1 MSESTLGVPA
11 RDEPPRSAL
20 RSLWRRVSQ
29 IDEIGVLGALVVL
42 IVLLTLLVP
51 DKFLT
56 AQNFINVSRQ
66 ASYVGIMAVGM
77 VFVIAMGDIDLSV
90 GSIWMLSSVMMAI
103 ALRDNYSIWIAV
115 AVCIIVATV
124 CGLLNGALSVALGIP
139 TIIVTLGTL
148 SLYRGLG
155 LVVTN
160 ATPVSG
166 YNLDTWFFEW
176 IGGRDPIFGVW
187 ISVWVMLIVGII
199 GWILFNH
206 TAFGRR
212 VQAIGSNRQAAL
224 FSGIRIS
231 RTRIM
236 VMTLMGFIVGI
247 AAVVAL
253 AFNRNGSPTV
263 GVGTELSV
271 IAATIIGGT
280 ALTGGSGSVLGAIL
294 GRLDHRAHPE
304 RSGPARRPA
313 GLVNRRD
320 RHRHHRRCDPRLPD
334 QTTLSAGEQVREG
347 RSSAGKVRR
356 RWQANA
362 SHDRS
367 RSQTTTRSS
376 TQSTSRE

>member
-1 MSESTLGVPA
+1 MGDSAMGLSA
-11 RDEPPRSAL
+11 RDEPPRGGF
-20 RSLWRRVSQ
+20 RSVAQRLGQ
-29 IDEIGVLGALVVL
+29 IDEIGVIGALIVL
-42 IVLLTLLVP
+42 IVLLSALAG

-56 AQNFINVSRQ
+56 PQNFINVSRQ

-103 ALRDNYSIWIAV
+103 ALRENYSIWVGIAV
-115 AVCIIVATV
+115 CMAVATL

-155 LVVTN
+155 LVVTD
-160 ATPVSG
+160 ASPVSG
-166 YNLDTWFFEW
+166 YNLETWFFDW
-176 IGGRDPIFGVW
+176 IGGRDPVFGVW
-187 ISVWVMLIVGII
+187 ISVWAMLITGVI
-199 GWILFNH
+199 GWVLFNH

-231 RTRIM
+231 RTRIL
-236 VMTLMGFIVGI
+236 VMTLMGFIVGV

-263 GVGTELSV
+263 GAGTELSV

-280 ALTGGSGSVLGAIL
+280 ALSGGSGSVLGAIL
-294 GRLDHRAHPE
+294 GALIIALIQNGLALLAVPPAWSTAVTGIVIIVAVTLDYLIK
-304 RSGPARRPA
+304 RR
-313 GLVNRRD
+313 
-320 RHRHHRRCDPRLPD
+320 
-334 QTTLSAGEQVREG
+334 
-347 RSSAGKVRR
+347 
-356 RWQANA
+356 
-362 SHDRS
+362 
-367 RSQTTTRSS
+367 
-376 TQSTSRE
+376 

>member
-1 MSESTLGVPA
+1 MSESAINVPV
-11 RDEPPRSAL
+11 REEPPSNGPSFWQRL
-20 RSLWRRVSQ
+20 LQV
-29 IDEIGVLGALVVL
+29 DEIGVIGALVLL
-42 IVLLTLLVP
+42 IVLLSLTAG

-103 ALRDNYSIWIAV
+103 ALRDNYDIWIAV
-115 AVCIIVATV
+115 AVCMVVATL

-155 LVVTN
+155 LVVSN
-160 ATPVSG
+160 ASPISG
-166 YNLDTWFFEW
+166 YNLDTWFFTW

-187 ISVWVMLIVGII
+187 ISVWVMLIVGIF

-206 TAFGRR
+206 TPFGRR

-224 FSGIRIS
+224 FSGIRIA

-263 GVGTELSV
+263 GVGTELGV

-280 ALTGGSGSVLGAIL
+280 ALSGGSGSILGAIL
-294 GRLDHRAHPE
+294 GALIIALIQNGLALLAVPPAWSTAVTGIVIIVAVTLDYFIK
-304 RSGPARRPA
+304 RR
-313 GLVNRRD
+313 
-320 RHRHHRRCDPRLPD
+320 
-334 QTTLSAGEQVREG
+334 T
-347 RSSAGKVRR
+347 
-356 RWQANA
+356 
-362 SHDRS
+362 
-367 RSQTTTRSS
+367 
-376 TQSTSRE
+376 

>member
-1 MSESTLGVPA
+1 MRRGSAVSESAINVPV
-11 RDEPPRSAL
+11 RDEQPGERRSVMQRL
-20 RSLWRRVSQ
+20 LQ
-29 IDEIGVLGALVVL
+29 IDEIGVIGALVLL
-42 IVLLTLLVP
+42 IALLSVTAG
-51 DKFLT
+51 DTFLT
-56 AQNFINVSRQ
+56 TQNFINVSRQ

-103 ALRDNYSIWIAV
+103 ALRDNYNIWIAV
-115 AVCIIVATV
+115 AVCMVVATV
-124 CGLLNGALSVALGIP
+124 CGLVNGALSVALGIP

-166 YNLDTWFFEW
+166 YNLDTWFFTW
-176 IGGRDPIFGVW
+176 IGGRDPVFGVW
-187 ISVWVMLIVGII
+187 ISVWAMLIVGVF

-206 TAFGRR
+206 TPFGRR

-224 FSGIRIS
+224 FSGIRIA

-263 GVGTELSV
+263 GAGTELGV

-280 ALTGGSGSVLGAIL
+280 ALSGGSGSVLGAIL
-294 GRLDHRAHPE
+294 GALIIALIQNGLALLAVPPAWSTAVTGIVIIVAVTLDYFIKRRA
-304 RSGPARRPA
+304 
-313 GLVNRRD
+313 
-320 RHRHHRRCDPRLPD
+320 
-334 QTTLSAGEQVREG
+334 
-347 RSSAGKVRR
+347 
-356 RWQANA
+356 
-362 SHDRS
+362 
-367 RSQTTTRSS
+367 
-376 TQSTSRE
+376 

>member
-1 MSESTLGVPA
+1 MGESTTALPV
-11 RDEPPRSAL
+11 RDEPPQGGFRSVL
-20 RSLWRRVSQ
+20 HRVGQ
-29 IDEIGVLGALVVL
+29 VDEIGVIGALVVL
-42 IVLLTLLVP
+42 VVLLAALVP
-51 DKFLT
+51 DTFLT
-56 AQNFINVSRQ
+56 PQNFINVSRQ

-103 ALRDNYSIWIAV
+103 ALRDEYSIWIAV
-115 AVCIIVATV
+115 AVCIAVATA
-124 CGLLNGALSVALGIP
+124 CGLLNGVLSVALGIP

-148 SLYRGLG
+148 SLFRGLG

-166 YNLDTWFFEW
+166 YNLETWFFEW
-176 IGGRDPIFGVW
+176 IGGRDPVFGVW
-187 ISVWVMLIVGII
+187 ISVWVTLIVGIV
-199 GWILFNH
+199 GWILFNR
-206 TAFGRR
+206 TPFGRR

-231 RTRIM
+231 RTRIL

-280 ALTGGSGSVLGAIL
+280 ALSGGSGSVLGAIL
-294 GRLDHRAHPE
+294 GALIIALIQNGLALLAVPPAWSTAVTGIVIIVAVTLDYFIK
-304 RSGPARRPA
+304 RR
-313 GLVNRRD
+313 
-320 RHRHHRRCDPRLPD
+320 
-334 QTTLSAGEQVREG
+334 
-347 RSSAGKVRR
+347 
-356 RWQANA
+356 
-362 SHDRS
+362 
-367 RSQTTTRSS
+367 
-376 TQSTSRE
+376 

>member
-1 MSESTLGVPA
+1 MSESAINVPV
-11 RDEPPRSAL
+11 REEPPSNGPSFWQRL
-20 RSLWRRVSQ
+20 LQV
-29 IDEIGVLGALVVL
+29 DEIGVIGALVLL
-42 IVLLTLLVP
+42 IVLLSLTAG

-103 ALRDNYSIWIAV
+103 ALRDNYNIWIAV
-115 AVCIIVATV
+115 AVCMVVATL

-155 LVVTN
+155 LVVSN
-160 ATPVSG
+160 ASPISG
-166 YNLDTWFFEW
+166 YNLDTWFFTW

-187 ISVWVMLIVGII
+187 ISVWVMLIVGIF

-206 TAFGRR
+206 TPFGRR

-224 FSGIRIS
+224 FSGIRIA

-236 VMTLMGFIVGI
+236 VMTLMGFIDVI

-263 GVGTELSV
+263 GVGTELGV

-280 ALTGGSGSVLGAIL
+280 ALSGGSGSILGAIL
-294 GRLDHRAHPE
+294 GALIIALIQNGLALLAVPPAWSTAVTGIVIIVAVTLDYFIK
-304 RSGPARRPA
+304 RR
-313 GLVNRRD
+313 
-320 RHRHHRRCDPRLPD
+320 
-334 QTTLSAGEQVREG
+334 T
-347 RSSAGKVRR
+347 
-356 RWQANA
+356 
-362 SHDRS
+362 
-367 RSQTTTRSS
+367 
-376 TQSTSRE
+376 

>member
-1 MSESTLGVPA
+1 MSESTLGIPA
-11 RDEPPRSAL
+11 RDEPPRGGL
-20 RSLWRRVSQ
+20 RGLGRRVGEV
-29 IDEIGVLGALVVL
+29 DEIGVIGAL
-42 IVLLTLLVP
+42 IVLVVILALLVP
-51 DKFLT
+51 QTFLT

-103 ALRDNYSIWIAV
+103 ALRDGYSIWIAIL
-115 AVCIIVATV
+115 VCMVVATL
-124 CGLLNGALSVALGIP
+124 CGLLNGALSVALRIP
-139 TIIVTLGTL
+139 MIIVTLGTL

-166 YNLDTWFFEW
+166 YNLDAWFFDW
-176 IGGRDPIFGVW
+176 IGGRDPVFGIW
-187 ISVWVMLIVGII
+187 ISVWVMLIVGVL
-199 GWILFNH
+199 GWVLFNH

-212 VQAIGSNRQAAL
+212 VQAIGSNAQAAR

-236 VMTLMGFIVGI
+236 VMTLMGAIVGV

-280 ALTGGSGSVLGAIL
+280 ALTGGSGSILGAIL
-294 GRLDHRAHPE
+294 GALIIALIQNGLALLAVPPAWSTAVTGIVIIVAVTLDYLIK
-304 RSGPARRPA
+304 RR
-313 GLVNRRD
+313 
-320 RHRHHRRCDPRLPD
+320 
-334 QTTLSAGEQVREG
+334 
-347 RSSAGKVRR
+347 
-356 RWQANA
+356 
-362 SHDRS
+362 
-367 RSQTTTRSS
+367 
-376 TQSTSRE
+376 

>member
-1 MSESTLGVPA
+1 MSESAINVPV
-11 RDEPPRSAL
+11 REEPPSNGPSFWQRL
-20 RSLWRRVSQ
+20 LQV
-29 IDEIGVLGALVVL
+29 DEIGVIGALVLL
-42 IVLLTLLVP
+42 IVLLSLTAG

-103 ALRDNYSIWIAV
+103 ALRDNYNIWIAV
-115 AVCIIVATV
+115 AVCMVVATL

-155 LVVTN
+155 LVVSN
-160 ATPVSG
+160 ASPISG
-166 YNLDTWFFEW
+166 YNLDTWFFTW
-176 IGGRDPIFGVW
+176 IGGRDPIFGIW
-187 ISVWVMLIVGII
+187 ISVWVMLIVGIL

-206 TAFGRR
+206 TPFGRR

-224 FSGIRIS
+224 FSGIRIA

-263 GVGTELSV
+263 GVGTELGV

-280 ALTGGSGSVLGAIL
+280 ALSGGSGSILGAIL
-294 GRLDHRAHPE
+294 GALIIALIQNGLALLAVPPAWSTAVTGIVIIVAVTLDYFIK
-304 RSGPARRPA
+304 RR
-313 GLVNRRD
+313 
-320 RHRHHRRCDPRLPD
+320 
-334 QTTLSAGEQVREG
+334 T
-347 RSSAGKVRR
+347 
-356 RWQANA
+356 
-362 SHDRS
+362 
-367 RSQTTTRSS
+367 
-376 TQSTSRE
+376 

>member
-1 MSESTLGVPA
+1 MSESAINVPV
-11 RDEPPRSAL
+11 REEPPSNGPSFWQRL
-20 RSLWRRVSQ
+20 LQV
-29 IDEIGVLGALVVL
+29 DEIGVIGALVLL
-42 IVLLTLLVP
+42 IVLLSLTAG

-103 ALRDNYSIWIAV
+103 ALRDNYNIWIAV
-115 AVCIIVATV
+115 AVCMVVATL

-155 LVVTN
+155 LVVSN
-160 ATPVSG
+160 ASPISG
-166 YNLDTWFFEW
+166 YNLDTWFFTW

-187 ISVWVMLIVGII
+187 ISVWVMLIVGIF

-206 TAFGRR
+206 TPFGRR

-224 FSGIRIS
+224 FSGIRIA

-263 GVGTELSV
+263 GVGTELGV

-280 ALTGGSGSVLGAIL
+280 ALSGGSGSILGAIL
-294 GRLDHRAHPE
+294 GALIIALIQNGLALLAVPPAWSTAVTGIVIIVAVTLDYFIK
-304 RSGPARRPA
+304 RR
-313 GLVNRRD
+313 
-320 RHRHHRRCDPRLPD
+320 
-334 QTTLSAGEQVREG
+334 T
-347 RSSAGKVRR
+347 
-356 RWQANA
+356 
-362 SHDRS
+362 
-367 RSQTTTRSS
+367 
-376 TQSTSRE
+376 